1 MAAKPKVTEEIQFNI
16 ERIIR
21 LWEGKLTWALL
32 IKAVELEL
40 GFKVTRQTL
49 EDYKGI
55 YTAYKQ
61 KKEMLRGVGP
71 KFDRAIVKSDV
82 KMKSRLDKLQAEIEI
97 KDQIINEQKRF
108 LQRIMQNAAE
118 IPALKGNLDV
128 LFKERTE
135 DKD

>member
-1 MAAKPKVTEEIQFNI
+1 MAGKQKVTEEIQFNI
-16 ERIIR
+16 ERMIR
-21 LWEGKLTWALL
+21 LWEGKMTWAAL
-32 IKAVELEL
+32 IKAVEIEFGL
-40 GFKVTRQTL
+40 KVTRQTL

-61 KKEMLRGVGP
+61 KKELLRGVDP
-71 KFDRAIVKSDV
+71 KFDRSIVKSDV
-82 KMKSRLDKLQAEIEI
+82 KLKNRLDKLQAEIEL

-118 IPALKGNLDV
+118 IPALKGNIDA
-128 LFKERTE
+128 LFRERTE

>member
-1 MAAKPKVTEEIQFNI
+1 MPAKQKVTVETQFSI

-21 LWEGKLTWALL
+21 LWEGKFTWAAL
-32 IKAVELEL
+32 IKAVEIEL
-40 GFKVTRQTL
+40 GLKVTRQTL

-61 KKEMLRGVGP
+61 KKEMLRGVDP
-71 KFDRAIVKSDV
+71 KFDRSIVSSDV
-82 KMKSRLDKLQAEIEI
+82 KLKNRLDKLLAEIEL

-108 LQRIMQNAAE
+108 LQRLMQNAAE
-118 IPALKGNLDV
+118 IPALKGNIDA
-128 LFKERTE
+128 LFRQRSE